1 MKFELQFPLH
11 MNNKCSRP
19 QIKYPCSNVN
29 LIEAGKMD
37 RPLHTSF
44 PLYIY
49 DPSFKSVNKLCAC
62 ADLHAILV
70 VCVSAQATKSVRQIV
85 DL

>member
-1 MKFELQFPLH
+1 
-11 MNNKCSRP
+11 
-19 QIKYPCSNVN
+19 
-29 LIEAGKMD
+29 MD

-49 DPSFKSVNKLCAC
+49 DPSFKSINKLCGC

-70 VCVSAQATKSVRQIV
+70 VCVAGQATKSVRQMV